1 MRWLFRAKNTIKI
14 RSKKSHVDHGGKWH
28 IAAYWC
34 SFTTKFKKQKSL
46 LSSQHSQKYEK
57 QNTKGV
63 IMYIKRKEHVLSL
76 GFSTIIYCTNL
87 WQNFCITWDHLLYH
101 TILLS
106 YQWTKINTRKIPD
119 TVFIKSTH
127 FKWTI
132 NPVLNSSYLYEE
144 KSAWIFCVQFCFCFT
159 KLINT
164 WSYIYD

>member
-87 WQNFCITWDHLLYH
+87 WQTFAYSRPSSLPHN
-101 TILLS
+101 TIIIS
-106 YQWTKINTRKIPD
+106 MDKDQHKEDSRHSFHKINPFQ
-119 TVFIKSTH
+119 V
-127 FKWTI
+127 
-132 NPVLNSSYLYEE
+132 NY
-144 KSAWIFCVQFCFCFT
+144 
-159 KLINT
+159 
-164 WSYIYD
+164 

>member
-1 MRWLFRAKNTIKI
+1 MCWLFRAKNTIKI

-63 IMYIKRKEHVLSL
+63 TMYIKRKEHVLSL

-87 WQNFCITWDHLLYH
+87 DKLLH
-101 TILLS
+101 NLRPSSLPHNTIIIS
-106 YQWTKINTRKIPD
+106 MDKDQHKEDSRHSFHKINPFQ
-119 TVFIKSTH
+119 V
-127 FKWTI
+127 
-132 NPVLNSSYLYEE
+132 NY
-144 KSAWIFCVQFCFCFT
+144 
-159 KLINT
+159 
-164 WSYIYD
+164 

>member
-1 MRWLFRAKNTIKI
+1 MICTWKQWTSANTLEENHFICYMEQPTYTLHPKWWPCFLYRTVFSFNLIIILDEFFLDLRMCWLFRAKNTIKI

-87 WQNFCITWDHLLYH
+87 WQTF
-101 TILLS
+101 
-106 YQWTKINTRKIPD
+106 
-119 TVFIKSTH
+119 
-127 FKWTI
+127 
-132 NPVLNSSYLYEE
+132 
-144 KSAWIFCVQFCFCFT
+144 A
-159 KLINT
+159 
-164 WSYIYD
+164 